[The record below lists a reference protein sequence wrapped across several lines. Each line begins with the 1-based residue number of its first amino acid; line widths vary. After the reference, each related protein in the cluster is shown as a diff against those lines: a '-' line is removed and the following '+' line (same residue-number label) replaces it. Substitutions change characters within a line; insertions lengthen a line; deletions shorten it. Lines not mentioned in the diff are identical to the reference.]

1 MVYMHPDSSTV
12 TFCISRRIKGRR
24 SNPESNTV
32 AKRRCVVRTAA
43 MISGKPLPAPLR
55 STLFQTTHRGTV
67 SGESASEITSNNLSQ
82 SQRWHS
88 HFVQH
93 SHRELNDP
101 IYAKYLFLDTSLTP
115 RAILPMYIIPDCAAF
130 IEMPREILS
139 VGAAFLT
146 LFIVQDCSKIIVE
159 MLFKS
164 FAVVYFLLSLYV
176 TAYPVT
182 EADAAFES
190 YIKVKGSKQ
199 GQRRED
205 THLIERGAEPDGT

>member
-1 MVYMHPDSSTV
+1 
-12 TFCISRRIKGRR
+12 
-24 SNPESNTV
+24 
-32 AKRRCVVRTAA
+32 
-43 MISGKPLPAPLR
+43 
-55 STLFQTTHRGTV
+55 
-67 SGESASEITSNNLSQ
+67 
-82 SQRWHS
+82 
-88 HFVQH
+88 
-93 SHRELNDP
+93 
-101 IYAKYLFLDTSLTP
+101 
-115 RAILPMYIIPDCAAF
+115 
-130 IEMPREILS
+130 
-139 VGAAFLT
+139 
-146 LFIVQDCSKIIVE
+146 